1 MNESIQQIYI
11 FLWEKMAKKLQ
22 KLQKI
27 TKNYKKLQK
36 MTKDYKMQ
44 KKIKNTDLEAFALMS
59 ISVLEYSVFE

>member
-1 MNESIQQIYI
+1 MGKNG
-11 FLWEKMAKKLQ
+11 KKITKTTKNYK

-36 MTKDYKMQ
+36 MTKNYKMQ